1 MIRQGAHIDD
11 EKPIYKL
18 KIDRTLDVN
27 HDGKLGFADVQRISL
42 QQWKGWLFLSKQDSV
57 LPNEHRIGTDYNGTA
72 SNAVLF

>member
-27 HDGKLGFADVQRISL
+27 HDGKIDFANVQRISL
-42 QQWKGWLFLSKQDSV
+42 Q
-57 LPNEHRIGTDYNGTA
+57 
-72 SNAVLF
+72 